1 MGGIAARLR
10 SGVVDRRWGLVSKT
24 GGLCVAGWSRSWAVA
39 RGREPGPAQPA
50 KRAAGE
56 RGWAPRVMRW
66 ALWGDGR
73 VWTGLAAA
81 GACWQRDS
89 VLPPW
94 AAWRMR
100 MRWARA
106 ATQALFQNE
115 QAGAFSGWLL
125 GDDVRPVSYGTAKA
139 MQPVE
144 GDLLE
149 FSFAECGRC
158 RRERIARHRSF
169 DHLRTSN
176 DFVVIE
182 WRFH

>member
-1 MGGIAARLR
+1 
-10 SGVVDRRWGLVSKT
+10 
-24 GGLCVAGWSRSWAVA
+24 
-39 RGREPGPAQPA
+39 
-50 KRAAGE
+50 
-56 RGWAPRVMRW
+56 
-66 ALWGDGR
+66 
-73 VWTGLAAA
+73 
-81 GACWQRDS
+81 
-89 VLPPW
+89 
-94 AAWRMR
+94 
-100 MRWARA
+100 MRWARL

-149 FSFAECGRC
+149 FSFADCGRC